1 MADERREGDA
11 PEELPTGDST
21 VPPIGGGMGAKGM
34 DQPRIAEDM
43 LVEGEPPPVQD
54 SEVALK
60 SLSQWQLAARRF
72 RRHRMAM
79 VGVGIFVFMILV
91 IIVIPIFQP
100 YVFQNIPGSMRPGG
114 MPPGEV
120 QRLVGGEFRTELSI
134 FGTTGEGRD
143 VFNLV
148 VNGGRISFSVGL
160 FSMLIAGFVGVIVGS
175 IAGFFGGWVD
185 NVLMRIVDVFFAIP
199 FLFVILVAARFFGRG
214 DVLSLVL
221 IIGLLSWPLIARL
234 VRASFLSLREADFVD
249 AARAVGV
256 GNLRIAFRHI
266 LPNALSPVIVAM
278 TLLMANAIVL
288 EAFVSFLGFGIRD
301 TEISWGNALA
311 NAQEGIR
318 FGNWWWAF
326 FPGMAIALTVLSI
339 NFMGDGLRDALDPR
353 SRE

>member
-1 MADERREGDA
+1 M
-11 PEELPTGDST
+11 
-21 VPPIGGGMGAKGM
+21 
-34 DQPRIAEDM
+34 AEDARPRRAAATGTGTDAHDRPRLAADM
-43 LVEGEPPPVQD
+43 AGDQEPQD
-54 SEVALK
+54 TEVALA

-72 RRHRMAM
+72 RRHKMAM
-79 VGVGIFVFMILV
+79 VGLGIFIFMVAVIVLV
-91 IIVIPIFQP
+91 PIDNP
-100 YVFQNIPGSMRPGG
+100 YIFQNIPGAPRA
-114 MPPGEV
+114 
-120 QRLVGGEFRTELSI
+120 GGEPPNRVNI
-134 FGTTGEGRD
+134 FGTTNEGRD

-148 VNGGRISFSVGL
+148 VNGGRISMSVGV
-160 FSMLIAGFVGVIVGS
+160 FSMLIAGFVGVVVGS
-175 IAGFFGGWVD
+175 IAGFLGGAVD
-185 NVLMRIVDVFFAIP
+185 NALMRIVDVFFAIP

-234 VRASFLSLREADFVD
+234 VRASFLSLRESDFVD

-256 GNLRIAFRHI
+256 GNMRIAFRHI

-326 FPGMAIALTVLSI
+326 FPGMAIALTVLAI

-353 SRE
+353 SREP

>member
-1 MADERREGDA
+1 MA
-11 PEELPTGDST
+11 EETTSQRP
-21 VPPIGGGMGAKGM
+21 A
-34 DQPRIAEDM
+34 RIAED
-43 LVEGEPPPVQD
+43 LLTADDQLQVD
-54 SEVALK
+54 TEVALV

-72 RRHRMAM
+72 RKHRMAL
-79 VGVGIFVFMILV
+79 VGLGIFIFMILV
-91 IIVIPIFQP
+91 IVIIPIFQP
-100 YVFQNIPGSMRPGG
+100 FVFQNIPGSP
-114 MPPGEV
+114 V
-120 QRLVGGEFRTELSI
+120 AGGEPPSQEHV
-134 FGTTGEGRD
+134 FGTTNEGRD

-148 VNGGRISFSVGL
+148 VNGGRISFAVGV
-160 FSMLIAGFVGVIVGS
+160 FSMIIAGFVGVIVGA
-175 IAGFFGGWVD
+175 IAGFFGGATD
-185 NVLMRIVDVFFAIP
+185 NVLMRIVDLFFAIP

-234 VRASFLSLREADFVD
+234 VRASFLSLRESDFVD

-256 GNLRIAFRHI
+256 GSQRIAFRHI
-266 LPNALSPVIVAM
+266 LPNALGPVIVAC

-326 FPGMAIALTVLSI
+326 FPGMAIALTVLAI

>member
-1 MADERREGDA
+1 VADDRHPDGA
-11 PEELPTGDST
+11 PEDRPTDDST
-21 VPPIGGGMGAKGM
+21 VPPIGGGTGAKGM

-43 LVEGEPPPVQD
+43 LIEGEEPPTQD
-54 SEVALK
+54 TEVALK

-72 RRHRMAM
+72 RKHRMAM
-79 VGVGIFVFMILV
+79 IGIGIFLFMILSV
-91 IIVIPIFQP
+91 TVIPIFQP
-100 YVFQNIPGSMRPGG
+100 YSFTNIPGAMRSGG
-114 MPPGEV
+114 EPPGEV
-120 QRLVGGEFRTELSI
+120 MRVVDGQFGSHLAL
-134 FGTTGEGRD
+134 FGTTNEGRD

-148 VNGGRISFSVGL
+148 VNGGRISLAVGL
-160 FSMLIAGFVGVIVGS
+160 FSMLIAGFVGVVMGS
-175 IAGFFGGWVD
+175 VAGFLGGWVD

-199 FLFVILVAARFFGRG
+199 FLFVILVAARFFGQG

-256 GNLRIAFRHI
+256 GNMRITFRHI